1 MNKFP
6 ANCPKWLKK
15 QIHEKGGMLTFYD
28 FMDIVLNDPNNGYYG
43 SGKAN
48 LGINGDFA
56 TSPSLSNDFS
66 FFIAIQIEEWLK
78 QINNSKTFNGNLNI
92 IEFGSGN
99 GCLIKGIIY
108 YFFNKNKQILE
119 NISFKIIELNQGMII
134 KQRENLKEFLSKGI
148 DISWIKLEEL
158 EDKSINGI
166 VIANEVLD
174 AFPVERIQYSQ
185 GSLHQQCVSFDQKL
199 GKLILLKNK
208 LNENLKI
215 KINYLKNKFGINIP
229 PVKATEGWTT
239 ELHVYQSEWL
249 KQIYKKLNFGILLI
263 IDYAIDSKKYYSPQK
278 NDGTILAYKNQRA
291 FREIL
296 HSPGEFDLTCHI
308 CSDLLIYQAKLAGFE
323 SLGFVKQGEALL
335 LLGLAQKLFEIQNNL
350 KNDLSQALIRREAM
364 LRLVDPICLGDFK
377 WFVFKKSSNKEFSI
391 KSKCINKNT

>member
-1 MNKFP
+1 MMNKFP
-6 ANCPKWLKK
+6 ANSPKWLIKK
-15 QIHEKGGMLTFYD
+15 INENGGKVTFYD
-28 FMDIVLNDPNNGYYG
+28 FMDFVLNDPNNGYYG

-263 IDYAIDSKKYYSPQK
+263 IDYAIDSKKYYSSK
-278 NDGTILAYKNQRA
+278 KHDGTILAYKDQKAIND
-291 FREIL
+291 FL
-296 HSPGEFDLTCHI
+296 FSPGDCDLTCHI
-308 CSDLLIYQAKLAGFE
+308 CSDILIMKAKDIGF
-323 SLGFVKQGEALL
+323 GFNGIVKQGEALL
-335 LLGLAQKLFEIQNNL
+335 LLGLAEKLYDIQNFYQNDISKALL
-350 KNDLSQALIRREAM
+350 KREAL
-364 LRLVDPICLGDFK
+364 LRLVDPLCLGDFK
-377 WFVFKKSSNKEFSI
+377 WFVFDVAEKGFNF
-391 KSKCINKNT
+391 KSKCIN